1 MVFAVGLG
9 VLASLAFFV
18 SANVY
23 AYAAS
28 FVAGLLAAWL
38 VPDRVRG
45 LGGLALGIAAA
56 YAVFGI
62 YAVNRQID
70 SCGASCGGISSPNLT
85 AVIVIVFGLIGLG
98 LAAAGFILARVLRW
112 LRSGRAQRTPA

>member
-1 MVFAVGLG
+1 MVFALGLG

-38 VPDRVRG
+38 VPDRNRG
-45 LGGLALGIAAA
+45 LGGLALGIVAA
-56 YAVFGI
+56 YAVYGV
-62 YAVNRQID
+62 YAVIRQID
-70 SCGASCGGISSPNLT
+70 SCGQNCGGLSSPNLT

-98 LAAAGFILARVLRW
+98 LAVGGFVVARFIRRVAA
-112 LRSGRAQRTPA
+112 GRAQRRPA